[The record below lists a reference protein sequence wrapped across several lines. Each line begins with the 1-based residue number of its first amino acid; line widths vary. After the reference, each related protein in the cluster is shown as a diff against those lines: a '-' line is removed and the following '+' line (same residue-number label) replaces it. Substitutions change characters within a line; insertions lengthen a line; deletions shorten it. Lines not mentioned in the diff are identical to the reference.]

1 MQLFDW
7 NIAAGSNNS
16 APPNGAPENMEY
28 SEVNDT
34 MREMMAVLARY
45 FQSSVSGTKVTTG
58 TQPAYVL
65 TTDYSLDDYAEGQ
78 IFAFTAHAT
87 STGAVTLN
95 VDGEG
100 AGNVV
105 DARGQQLGS
114 GDIRNGGFYV
124 VRRTSGG
131 TFMVL
136 GALAGVSIAAAAAV
150 TLNQAYSA
158 GGTGDA
164 ITITTGILTAY
175 ANGQM
180 IAFRA
185 TANNTGAVTINID
198 GLGAEALE
206 DYRSAALSA
215 DDIQNGRGYIAIRTG
230 GEWRIVCGLP
240 IDLANDVIGAL
251 PIANGG
257 TGAATASAAVSA
269 LIAGTSTVTAA
280 PGDSI
285 LIGDASD
292 SGNGKDALV
301 STVGTGKQSI
311 WVPASAMQ
319 PQSGSVPAAGTI
331 SIGGA
336 GDLPYLGFDAGSIE
350 RATFCVPMPKG
361 WNVSTLTA
369 KIFWAHPSTTTNF
382 SVVWA
387 VQAGSFG
394 DDDSLNVDV
403 FAGASV
409 TDVGGTTADLYVSA
423 ETGAIN
429 PGNTE
434 AAEDLL
440 VCRVLRQAT
449 DGSDTLAVDAQLIGV
464 MLYYTTSANTDD

>member
-7 NIAAGSNNS
+7 NIAAVSNNS
-16 APPNGAPENMEY
+16 APPDGAPENMEY
-28 SEVNDT
+28 SAVNNT

-45 FQSSVSGTKVTTG
+45 FQNSVSGTKVTTG

-65 TTDYSLDDYAEGQ
+65 TTDYSLGAYAEGQ

-136 GALAGVSIAAAAAV
+136 GALAGASIATAAGV

-158 GGTGDA
+158 GGTGNA
-164 ITITTGILTAY
+164 LTITTGILTAY

-185 TANNTGAVTINID
+185 TANNTGAATINID

-215 DDIQNGRGYIAIRTG
+215 DDIQNGRAYIAVRTG
-230 GEWRIVCGLP
+230 GEWRILCGLP
-240 IDLANDVIGAL
+240 IDLANDVIGTL
-251 PIANGG
+251 PLGNGG
-257 TGAATASAAVSA
+257 TGQTTASAAFGALKQAATESA
-269 LIAGTSTVTAA
+269 TGVVELATTAEIYA
-280 PGDSI
+280 ATTGD
-285 LIGDASD
+285 
-292 SGNGKDALV
+292 KALCAQDV
-301 STVGTGKQSI
+301 EE
-311 WVPASAMQ
+311 ASAFVTMTD
-319 PQSGSVPAAGTI
+319 AATI
-331 SIGGA
+331 SF
-336 GDLPYLGFDAGSIE
+336 DWDAGICRS
-350 RATFCVPMPKG
+350 V
-361 WNVSTLTA
+361 TLTA
-369 KIFWAHPSTTTNF
+369 N
-382 SVVWA
+382 
-387 VQAGSFG
+387 
-394 DDDSLNVDV
+394 
-403 FAGASV
+403 
-409 TDVGGTTADLYVSA
+409 
-423 ETGAIN
+423 
-429 PGNTE
+429 
-434 AAEDLL
+434 
-440 VCRVLRQAT
+440 RVLGNPTNGQPGTFRHVLVNGNDGT
-449 DGSDTLAVDAQLIGV
+449 DRTLTFGNQFLGEVPTITDADSGRAYLLSIVCINSSHFAVSSKRVLG
-464 MLYYTTSANTDD
+464 